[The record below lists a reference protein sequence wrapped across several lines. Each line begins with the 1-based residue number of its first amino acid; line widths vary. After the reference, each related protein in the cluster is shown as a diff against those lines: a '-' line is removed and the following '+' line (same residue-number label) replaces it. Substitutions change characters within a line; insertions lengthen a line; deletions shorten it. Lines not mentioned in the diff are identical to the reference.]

1 VRWGVAQCGAVWCS
15 VVQRGAAWCSVV
27 QRGTVW
33 CSVVQC
39 GAVCWVCCSV
49 LQCGAVCRS
58 VLQCA
63 TVCCS
68 VSQGVTG
75 CCRVLKC
82 VAVCCSVLQ
91 YVAVCCSMLQ
101 YLPWWSPTSLPR
113 RRVASSRGHGAE
125 LGEVAEGSVHASHSS
140 EIHMYLYKYTKI
152 LTNDSWNL
160 PKEPCILSK
169 NPYTL

>member
-1 VRWGVAQCGAVWCS
+1 VVQRDAVWCS
-15 VVQRGAAWCSVV
+15 VLSVLQCV
-27 QRGTVW
+27 AVW
-33 CSVVQC
+33 CSVP
-39 GAVCWVCCSV
+39 
-49 LQCGAVCRS
+49 
-58 VLQCA
+58 QCA
-63 TVCCS
+63 TVCYS
-68 VSQGVTG
+68 VLQCVAGRY
-75 CCRVLKC
+75 RVLQGFEVCCSMLQC

-101 YLPWWSPTSLPR
+101 YLQWWSPTSLPR

-140 EIHMYLYKYTKI
+140 EIYMYLYKYTKI